1 MVGGTDTIGTLDER
15 ITAGTIVVVEP
26 EDGGDGARGGGAA
39 AGAGGAATADG
50 TSKTGGT
57 LETGGAVMVDNVI
70 GGCCRRVYT
79 YATGI
84 LGPMSQTSYRGTWG

>member
-15 ITAGTIVVVEP
+15 ITARTIAVVEP
-26 EDGGDGARGGGAA
+26 EDGGDGARGAA
-39 AGAGGAATADG
+39 TAGAGGATTTGG

-57 LETGGAVMVDNVI
+57 LETGGAVMAGNVA
-70 GGCCRRVYT
+70 GGCCQRVYT

-84 LGPMSQTSYRGTWG
+84 PGLMSQTSYRGAWG